1 VHTIKTHC
9 TMRELKKGILK
20 KYPYQLSNKII
31 LVVFLLTQN
40 TFILYFCYSLLLKMN
55 TLNIF
60 LEPVLEENLHQNL
73 HSQ

>member
-1 VHTIKTHC
+1 
-9 TMRELKKGILK
+9 MRELKKGILK